1 MFDKYT
7 PPFTVETEDIK
18 ISVEKENGNLIY
30 RRSLYG
36 DEIEKILLHKD
47 GEFLINPIEPV
58 NIPKALSSFL
68 LIDFRCSVMIAPYDK
83 QKIYLKFPVE
93 IGIFISRKEGD
104 YELIDI
110 VTRTASKFTLYG
122 NPNRGLICKYW
133 KSEVHSS
140 DPHPDKLYEGSLELE
155 IVNDT
160 SSWMELTKAV
170 FNAYGMKIY
179 YGSERISMK
188 AQMKIVNKSLAE
200 TDFHSYPLVPGF
212 YRSVELYTSRKILL
226 NGTKSVM
233 EFGL

>member
-7 PPFTVETEDIK
+7 PPFTIETEDIK

-68 LIDFRCSVMIAPYDK
+68 LIEFQRSVMIAPYDK
-83 QKIYLKFPVE
+83 QKIHLKFPVE
-93 IGIFISRKEGD
+93 IGVFVSRKEGD
-104 YELIDI
+104 HELID
-110 VTRTASKFTLYG
+110 VLSLAFSKFTLYG
-122 NPNRGLICKYW
+122 NPTRGLICKYW
-133 KSEVHSS
+133 ESDVHSS
-140 DPHPDKLYEGSLELE
+140 YTHPDILHEGDLELE
-155 IVNDT
+155 IVNET
-160 SSWMELTKAV
+160 GNWIELNKAV

-179 YGSERISMK
+179 YGSDRLSMK
-188 AQMKIVNKSLAE
+188 AQMKVINKSLAE
-200 TDFHSYPLVPGF
+200 TDFMTYSLTPGL

-226 NGTKSVM
+226 NGSKCIM
-233 EFGL
+233 EYGL